1 MATNPQ
7 IHEPPR
13 PPLEEVPRTE
23 RREQSVMFQDTLLD
37 HIHTRRTPATV
48 LSFILQGI
56 LLGIVVLIPLIFTEA
71 LPIKQLTATTL
82 IAPPPPPPPP
92 PPAAATPRVTKPVT
106 SEVESTGRLLAP
118 TKIPKNIAMIK
129 EEAAPPP
136 TAPGVVGGVAGGVP
150 GGQMGGVIGG
160 VIGSVPTAAP
170 KLEQPKRIVVS
181 QGVTEGLLLKKVTPE
196 YPPIART
203 AHIQG
208 AVQLSALIGKDGKI
222 ENLQVVSGH
231 PMLAQAAMNAV
242 KQWKYKPYVLNG
254 QPVEVQT
261 TITVNFTLSSS

>member
-1 MATNPQ
+1 MATNPR
-7 IHEPPR
+7 IHEAPR
-13 PPLEEVPRTE
+13 PPLEEVPHTE
-23 RREQSVMFQDTLLD
+23 QRDEPVMFQDTLLD
-37 HIHTRRTPATV
+37 HIHTRRAPATA
-48 LSFILQGI
+48 LSFVLQLALVG
-56 LLGIVVLIPLIFTEA
+56 VVILIPLIFTQA
-71 LPIKQLTATTL
+71 LPIKQELATTL

-92 PPAAATPRVTKPVT
+92 PPAAATPRISKPMT
-106 SEVESTGRLLAP
+106 SEIESGRLLAP
-118 TKIPKNIAMIK
+118 TKIPTKVAMIK

-136 TAPGVVGGVAGGVP
+136 SAPGVVGGVPGGVP

-208 AVQLSALIGKDGKI
+208 SVQLSAVIGKDGKI
-222 ENLQVVSGH
+222 ENLQVISGH
-231 PMLAQAAMNAV
+231 PMLAQAALSAV
-242 KQWKYKPYVLNG
+242 RQWKYKPYVLNG

-261 TITVNFTLSSS
+261 TITVNFTLTS

>member
-1 MATNPQ
+1 MATKPQ
-7 IHEPPR
+7 THEPPSSQ
-13 PPLEEVPRTE
+13 LEEVPPTVQRDE
-23 RREQSVMFQDTLLD
+23 PVMFQDTLLD
-37 HIHTRRTPATV
+37 HIHTRRAPATV
-48 LSFILQGI
+48 LSFVLQFV
-56 LLGIVVLIPLIFTEA
+56 LVGIVILIPLIFTQA
-71 LPIKQLTATTL
+71 LPIKQELATTL

-92 PPAAATPRVTKPVT
+92 PPPAATPKVSKPVT
-106 SEVESTGRLLAP
+106 SEIESGRLLAP
-118 TKIPKNIAMIK
+118 TKIPKKIAMIK

-136 TAPGVVGGVAGGVP
+136 SAPGVMGGVPGGVP

-181 QGVTEGLLLKKVTPE
+181 QGVVEGLLVRKVTPE

-208 AVQLSALIGKDGKI
+208 SVQLSAVIGKDGKI
-222 ENLQVVSGH
+222 ENVQVISGH
-231 PMLAQAAMNAV
+231 PMLAQAALNAV
-242 KQWKYKPYVLNG
+242 KQWRYKPYVLNG

-261 TITVNFTLSSS
+261 TITVNFTLTS